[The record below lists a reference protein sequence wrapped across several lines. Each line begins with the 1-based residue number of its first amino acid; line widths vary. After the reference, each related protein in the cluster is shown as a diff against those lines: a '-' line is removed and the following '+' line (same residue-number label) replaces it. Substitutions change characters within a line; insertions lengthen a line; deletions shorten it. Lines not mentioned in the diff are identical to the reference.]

1 MLEPRKRTS
10 GLGRGLSALLAD
22 IAPENAQS
30 VSTAMSA
37 SLTQKLPIARI
48 RPNPKQPR
56 RTFDEA
62 RMTELVDSVR
72 LRGVLQPILV
82 RPVGQDFEIVAG
94 ERRWRAAQAV
104 SLHDIPVVIR
114 DLDDATA
121 FEIALIENI
130 QRSDLNAI
138 EEGEGYRRLVEEFG
152 HTQDA
157 LAKLV
162 GKSRSHVANLMRL
175 VDLPDGVR
183 KLVIDGTLS
192 MGHARA
198 LLTSDDP
205 AALARRIVREGLS
218 VRQVELL
225 TRDGAPPMRAKK
237 RGMTVADADVRA
249 LEAQIAEATGL
260 RVAIQTAGSG
270 GEVRLAYSSLDQLD
284 ALVEKLSV

>member
-1 MLEPRKRTS
+1 MIEPRKRTS
-10 GLGRGLSALLAD
+10 GLGRGLSALLVD
-22 IAPENAQS
+22 S
-30 VSTAMSA
+30 GLSA
-37 SLTQKLPIARI
+37 STSSPSALTQTLPIARI

-72 LRGVLQPILV
+72 LRGILQPILV
-82 RPVGQDFEIVAG
+82 RPVGTDFEIVAG

-175 VDLPDGVR
+175 VDLPEGVR

-198 LLTSDDP
+198 LLAVDDP

-225 TRDGAPPMRAKK
+225 TRDGAPPLRARK
-237 RGMTVADADVRA
+237 RGMTVADADIRA
-249 LEAQIAEATGL
+249 LEDQIAEATGL
-260 RVAIQTAGSG
+260 RVAISTAGSA

-284 ALVEKLSV
+284 MLVERLTR